1 MFDFLIDAFPAT
13 RPFSREDFEQDP
25 MPPLLAHFLTQTLHH
40 RLDTEVEQLRSVR
53 SNWFDYES
61 EEVQHAYKQLVAS
74 LANAAIIPEEEW
86 RGTLKRAS
94 KMVLA
99 HLILPAHTLVEFV
112 FRDDERPLMAP
123 VIYKQI
129 GYFAAYPYLR
139 EAVETFM
146 ARRNMDQIDRNR
158 FASLLAQIDRH
169 MTAEFTADEWLR
181 LLRPLFDLMNRIPE
195 TRGQGVPID
204 LLSMYFGDKDAYE
217 IQGRLQ
223 VEKEVRRVTN
233 LNEEALRKVLE
244 GSVEPFE
251 QPASA
256 TLFAEPERTDAPVRV
271 PPPPAKRE
279 EPGSPPPRREE
290 PVHRAPVVEKAPQG
304 PTPLWQQFQTAP
316 ARPAPAASPAAPPAR
331 PPAPVEPP
339 KAAPQDADHAVP
351 LWRRFQKPAG
361 APQQVS
367 MSAPPPP
374 FLGQPSPPFVRE
386 NGAPPAPPEPRLSA
400 PPRSAPPA
408 YTPTLQDLA
417 QLERHVMGQQGMA
430 NRSLF
435 IEHLFMGS
443 SADYAQTLNE
453 LRHVPDW
460 AQASQLIA
468 DRVFKR
474 HQVNIYSPAALMF
487 TESVEAQYRKS
498 R

>member
-1 MFDFLIDAFPAT
+1 MLRAISDSLFDFLSDAFPAT
-13 RPFSREDFEQDP
+13 RPYSREDFEQDP

-53 SNWFDYES
+53 STWFDYES
-61 EEVQHAYKQLVAS
+61 EDVQHAYKQLVAS
-74 LANAAIIPEEEW
+74 LANAARIPEEEW

-94 KMVLA
+94 KVVLA

-112 FRDDERPLMAP
+112 FRDDEQPLMAP
-123 VIYKQI
+123 VIYKQL

-146 ARRNMDQIDRNR
+146 TRRSMEQIDRNR
-158 FASLLAQIDRH
+158 FASLLSQIDRH

-195 TRGQGVPID
+195 TRGQGVPIE
-204 LLSMYFGDKDAYE
+204 LLSMYFGDKDAYD

-223 VEKEVRRVTN
+223 VEKEVRRVTS
-233 LNEEALRKVLE
+233 LNEDALRKVLE
-244 GSVEPFE
+244 GSVEPFV
-251 QPASA
+251 QSA
-256 TLFAEPERTDAPVRV
+256 PTALFAEPGRAEAPVMM
-271 PPPPAKRE
+271 PPPQVKREDPAPPAKRE
-279 EPGSPPPRREE
+279 EPAQAADDKTPR
-290 PVHRAPVVEKAPQG
+290 G
-304 PTPLWQQFQTAP
+304 PTPLWQQFQSPSTPAPTAPTAP
-316 ARPAPAASPAAPPAR
+316 A
-331 PPAPVEPP
+331 EPP
-339 KAAPQDADHAVP
+339 KPAPNEEEQAVP
-351 LWRRFQKPAG
+351 LWRRFQQPAG
-361 APQQVS
+361 VSNPNPAPEPVPPPPFSGQ
-367 MSAPPPP
+367 PPPP
-374 FLGQPSPPFVRE
+374 FLRE
-386 NGAPPAPPEPRLSA
+386 NGTRPAGSPAPRQAPPMPAQA
-400 PPRSAPPA
+400 A

-468 DRVFKR
+468 DRIFKR

>member
-1 MFDFLIDAFPAT
+1 MLRAISDSLFDFLIDAFPAN
-13 RPFSREDFEQDP
+13 SSYAREDFEQDP

-40 RLDTEVEQLRSVR
+40 RLDTEVEQLRGVR
-53 SNWFDYES
+53 TTWFDYDH
-61 EEVQHAYKQLVAS
+61 EEVQRAYKHFVAS
-74 LANAAIIPEEEW
+74 LANHSIIPEEEW

-94 KMVLA
+94 KVVLA

-112 FRDDERPLMAP
+112 FRDDEQPLMAP
-123 VIYKQI
+123 VIYKQLS
-129 GYFAAYPYLR
+129 YFAAYPYLR

-146 ARRNMDQIDRNR
+146 TRRGMDQIDRNR
-158 FASLLAQIDRH
+158 FASLLSQIDRH
-169 MTAEFTADEWLR
+169 MTAEFSSDDWLR

-195 TRGQGVPID
+195 TRGQGVPIE
-204 LLSMYFGDKDAYE
+204 LLSMYFGDKDAYD

-223 VEKEVRRVTN
+223 VEKEVRRVSS
-233 LNEEALRKVLE
+233 LNEESLRKVLD

-251 QPASA
+251 QAA
-256 TLFAEPERTDAPVRV
+256 ATTLFAPAPEPEEPAREPEPVAVKAPAADPTPVEA
-271 PPPPAKRE
+271 PPPPSVA
-279 EPGSPPPRREE
+279 
-290 PVHRAPVVEKAPQG
+290 KAPAHEQK
-304 PTPLWQQFQTAP
+304 PLWQQFQQANGGSKPSAP
-316 ARPAPAASPAAPPAR
+316 PAAQPASPA
-331 PPAPVEPP
+331 
-339 KAAPQDADHAVP
+339 PQPDAAVP
-351 LWRRFQKPAG
+351 LWQRFQKPADAKKETPP
-361 APQQVS
+361 AP
-367 MSAPPPP
+367 A
-374 FLGQPSPPFVRE
+374 RE
-386 NGAPPAPPEPRLSA
+386 NGHVAAPARPQPAPQA
-400 PPRSAPPA
+400 PATAPA

-417 QLERHVMGQQGMA
+417 QLERQVLGAQGMT
-430 NRSLF
+430 NRSVF

-443 SADYAQTLNE
+443 SADYAKTLNE